1 MGFHGS
7 RLVFHGFSPEC
18 TRPNCILAQRSS
30 LGLPPLG
37 GTGPSNH
44 DDDGEGGDDDEYAAA
59 SGGGLAELGL
69 LVQLFHP
76 PTLPIAL

>member
-1 MGFHGS
+1 M
-7 RLVFHGFSPEC
+7 
-18 TRPNCILAQRSS
+18 
-30 LGLPPLG
+30 G
-37 GTGPSNH
+37 GTGPSDH
-44 DDDGEGGDDDEYAAA
+44 DDGDGGDDDDYAAA